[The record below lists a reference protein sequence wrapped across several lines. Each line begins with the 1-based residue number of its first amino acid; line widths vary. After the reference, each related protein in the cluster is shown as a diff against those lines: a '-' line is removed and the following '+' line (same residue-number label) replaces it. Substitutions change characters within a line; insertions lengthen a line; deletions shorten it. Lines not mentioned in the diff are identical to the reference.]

1 MLQIIAFG
9 LFILSLVAAVFSSSW
24 ALTAALCIFTSKQ
37 VLQSYSDFFITNSEI
52 PNYVVG
58 SIILLCALRM
68 SITNRGLFQNFITP
82 TMVACTALFSW
93 SALSLFWT
101 PSYLNGLEFV
111 KGGVPYFLIFVF
123 ISPILLNN
131 ATFIRPYIINLLIM
145 GSIIALLIQGSPN
158 FVFYG
163 GRLVV
168 RFSEKLG
175 SNPLAIGELGGVIVI
190 CGVLLQSKIK
200 DIKIVVI
207 RISAVIFGMLLS
219 LQSGSRG
226 QLIFALI
233 IAVAFIPAARQIQNI
248 VKFFVTFAI
257 SIVSIAILATVLSS
271 TLDADLLDRW
281 GSNAMEGGAIDRF
294 LNYQEALIAF
304 LKSPLALLIGLGFN
318 AFSSITLAR
327 GGDYAHNIFIELI
340 TEAGLPALFLFIWIL
355 WIVYRDS
362 RWLFTHFK
370 DRPTERA
377 SIAILSALAV
387 FYFLIANKQANLWGQ
402 CPMFMYFCMISRLKY
417 IHMAVDDLVHLD
429 LHDSDNS
436 GE

>member
-9 LFILSLVAAVFSSSW
+9 LFILSLVASFFSASW
-24 ALTAALCIFTSKQ
+24 ALAIGLCIFTSKQ
-37 VLQSYSDFFITNSEI
+37 VLQSYSDFFITNQEI
-52 PNYVVG
+52 PNYLVG
-58 SIILLCALRM
+58 SIILLCVLKL
-68 SITNRGLFQNFITP
+68 SITKPGLFKNFITP
-82 TMVACTALFSW
+82 TIVGCTVLFSW
-93 SALSLFWT
+93 SAISLLWT

-111 KGGVPYFLIFVF
+111 RGGIPYFLIFVF
-123 ISPILLNN
+123 FSPILLNN
-131 ATFIRPYIINLLIM
+131 AEFIRAYIINLLIM
-145 GSIIALLIQGSPN
+145 GSLTTLLIQASPN

-175 SNPLAIGELGGVIVI
+175 SNPLAIGELGGVMVI
-190 CGVLLQSKIK
+190 CGVLLQSKKIR
-200 DIKIVVI
+200 DIKIVAI

-248 VKFFVTFAI
+248 FRFFVTLAI
-257 SIVSIAILATVLSS
+257 AIISIAILATILSA
-271 TLDADLLDRW
+271 TLNADLIDRW
-281 GSNAMEGGAIDRF
+281 GSGALEGGAVDRF
-294 LNYQEALIAF
+294 LNYREAFVGF
-304 LKSPLALLIGLGFN
+304 LKSPLALFIGLGCS

-327 GGDYAHNIFIELI
+327 SDYAHNIFIELI
-340 TEAGLPALFLFIWIL
+340 TEAGLPALFLFMWIL

-377 SIAILSALAV
+377 SIAILSALAL
-387 FYFLIANKQANLWGQ
+387 FYFLLANKQANLWGQ

-417 IHMAVDDLVHLD
+417 IHIADDDLVHLD
-429 LHDSDNS
+429 SHDSDHPD
-436 GE
+436 E

>member
-1 MLQIIAFG
+1 MLQIISFG
-9 LFILSLVAAVFSSSW
+9 LFILSVVAAVFSASW
-24 ALTAALCIFTSKQ
+24 ALAAGLCIFTSKQ

-52 PNYVVG
+52 PNYAVG

-68 SITNRGLFQNFITP
+68 IITNHGLLQNCITP
-82 TMVACTALFSW
+82 TMVACTVLFSW
-93 SALSLFWT
+93 SALSLLWT

-111 KGGVPYFLIFVF
+111 KGGVPYFLIFVLL
-123 ISPILLNN
+123 SPILLNN
-131 ATFIRPYIINLLIM
+131 VKFIRPYIIRLLIM
-145 GSIIALLIQGSPN
+145 GSVITLLIEGSPS
-158 FVFYG
+158 FVFYS

-175 SNPLAIGELGGVIVI
+175 SNPLAIGELGGVMVI

-233 IAVAFIPAARQIQNI
+233 IAVAFIPNARQIQNKL
-248 VKFFVTFAI
+248 KFFVTLAI
-257 SIVSIAILATVLSS
+257 TIITIAILVTIVSS
-271 TLDADLLDRW
+271 TLNADLIDRW
-281 GSNAMEGGAIDRF
+281 GGGSIAGGVVDRF
-294 LNYQEALIAF
+294 LNYQEAFVAF
-304 LKSPLALLIGLGFN
+304 LKSPLALLVGLGFN
-318 AFSSITLAR
+318 AFSSITLAK

-340 TEAGLPALFLFIWIL
+340 TEAGFPGLFLFIFIL
-355 WIVYRDS
+355 WIVYRDT

-370 DRPTERA
+370 DRPDERA

-402 CPMFMYFCMISRLKY
+402 CPMFMYFCMITRLKY
-417 IHMAVDDLVHLD
+417 IHMTDDDLIHLD
-429 LHDSDNS
+429 LHDSDTVP
-436 GE
+436 E